1 MVSIEFQ
8 FNGIPFQIQINPE
21 LPFKEAIN
29 KYLQK
34 SSINPDSI
42 CFLANGKNINP
53 EEAIINQM
61 SELNKK
67 NNKMKILI
75 YSLDDK
81 DKEPIIIKSKD
92 IICPKCQ
99 EPCRIKLD
107 DYKIKLIECSQ
118 NHV

>member
-42 CFLANGKNINP
+42 CFLGNGNNINP
-53 EEAIINQM
+53 EETIASQM
-61 SELNKK
+61 SALNKK
-67 NNKMKILI
+67 NNKMKILV
-75 YSLDDK
+75 YSLKDK
-81 DKEPIIIKSKD
+81 DKDNEQVIVKSKD

-107 DYKIKLIECSQ
+107 DYKIKLMFS
-118 NHV
+118 